1 MHDFRCTNAKDM
13 HVELMAETTR
23 YYKETPKGVST
34 MSKAME
40 ERLKENSYLCSIDFA
55 SKLLMKGD
63 YTFDVIAELTG
74 LPLEDVQELA
84 AEQENSE
91 QN

>member
-1 MHDFRCTNAKDM
+1 MISVARCPKISDKAFTSNP
-13 HVELMAETTR
+13 
-23 YYKETPKGVST
+23 KETPKGVST